1 MSHCSE
7 LMAAFRAVY
16 SGSRSIRDGII
27 WLVFTAFVEPGAVTV
42 SVFVD
47 RIGVETLTD
56 GRLKAAGSMSGIVDR
71 GKSTTVVACS
81 DGAAR
86 DAREQSWVDKWD
98 QECYAIAAVEL
109 S

>member
-27 WLVFTAFVEPGAVTV
+27 WLVLTAFVEPGAETV

-47 RIGVETLTD
+47 KIGVETLTD
-56 GRLKAAGSMSGIVDR
+56 GRLKAAGSISGIVDR

-86 DAREQSWVDKWD
+86 DAREQS
-98 QECYAIAAVEL
+98 
-109 S
+109 